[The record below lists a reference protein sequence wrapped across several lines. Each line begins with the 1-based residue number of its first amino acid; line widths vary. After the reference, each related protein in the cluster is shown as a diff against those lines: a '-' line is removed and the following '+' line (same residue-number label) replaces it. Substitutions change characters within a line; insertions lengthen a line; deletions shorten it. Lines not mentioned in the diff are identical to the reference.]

1 MTPQAQHIYN
11 SNIYKAME
19 NHTENINQGRPV
31 YFSYA
36 SNSSEMQTTQ
46 PQTRTAQF
54 KNVFLIGIVFLI
66 YSLTSCSSTTN
77 NKVDNV
83 ADSDIA
89 NNVKVADTSIE
100 GESEIL
106 SKAYDLY
113 DEGNYSDAIGCLENL
128 ANKGSVRAQFCIGN
142 CYDKMSDYKKANEWY
157 QKAAELGYA
166 AAQFNLGVSY
176 ESGQGVT
183 QNYQKALEW
192 YQKAADQGKADAQ
205 YNVGIFYANG
215 YGVAENYTKAVEW
228 FKKAAEQGVAE
239 AQYNL
244 GVAYE
249 EGISVQKDISKAK
262 EWYQRSAD
270 QGCEEATE
278 ALNKLKQKE
287 ANHTRRL
294 DW

>member
-1 MTPQAQHIYN
+1 MVKKSAKICLFVDKHLFLSPQAQHIYN

-113 DEGNYSDAIGCLENL
+113 DEGKYSDAIGCLENL

-157 QKAAELGYA
+157 Q
-166 AAQFNLGVSY
+166 
-176 ESGQGVT
+176 
-183 QNYQKALEW
+183 
-192 YQKAADQGKADAQ
+192 
-205 YNVGIFYANG
+205 
-215 YGVAENYTKAVEW
+215 
-228 FKKAAEQGVAE
+228 
-239 AQYNL
+239 
-244 GVAYE
+244 
-249 EGISVQKDISKAK
+249 
-262 EWYQRSAD
+262 RSAD
-270 QGCEEATE
+270 QGYEEATE